1 MAKKPHLPHPF
12 ANFQLLLK
20 TQKRLEM
27 QARAPF
33 FRSDAKDTI
42 KIRVGG
48 RGHTWRSRLDL
59 FRNGAVL
66 PDCPRSLQAAGP
78 KARASADEPAAAQ
91 AKPAQ
96 PCAKTPRGSLMRD
109 IQ

>member
-1 MAKKPHLPHPF
+1 MLSRVKLDEKIPSLATHS
-12 ANFQLLLK
+12 
-20 TQKRLEM
+20 LE
-27 QARAPF
+27 
-33 FRSDAKDTI
+33 
-42 KIRVGG
+42 
-48 RGHTWRSRLDL
+48 
-59 FRNGAVL
+59 AV
-66 PDCPRSLQAAGP
+66 DP